1 MLLKKCLSREN
12 WSSNRDG
19 GEQGET
25 KGDKVEGSKETG
37 NTWKQSKI
45 FRSGMLRSKADGSRA
60 KQSGAKRIE
69 EAGQDKTN

>member
-1 MLLKKCLSREN
+1 MLLKKRLSREN
-12 WSSNRDG
+12 RSSKRDG

-60 KQSGAKRIE
+60 EQSGAKRIE
-69 EAGQDKTN
+69 EAGQDKAN

>member
-1 MLLKKCLSREN
+1 MSREN
-12 WSSNRDG
+12 WSSKRDG
-19 GEQGET
+19 REQGET

-45 FRSGMLRSKADGSRA
+45 FRSGMLRSKADGSGA
-60 KQSGAKRIE
+60 EQSGAKRIE